1 MTERKSVD
9 WDAFGGML
17 SDLKGASS
25 RVGDIHSE
33 SMKITGVAWSGDGLI
48 KAVVGPRGQLLELEL
63 DPRLFRKPD
72 SKGLAAAIV
81 ATTRAAA
88 EEAMAKGQE
97 LMDKALPSDMRLGR
111 IGGMDISKF
120 LTSTDADLREREE
133 KNDG

>member
-1 MTERKSVD
+1 MAERKSVD
-9 WDAFGGML
+9 WDAVGSMMA
-17 SDLKGASS
+17 DLKGATG
-25 RVGDIHSE
+25 RVDEIHNE

-88 EEAMAKGQE
+88 EEAMAKGQALLE
-97 LMDKALPSDMRLGR
+97 KALPSDMRLGR
-111 IGGMDISKF
+111 IGGMDIAKF
-120 LTSTDADLREREE
+120 LTTTDAGLREREE
-133 KNDG
+133 KTDG